1 MNDSQ
6 VLREL
11 HEIERQ
17 MDKRFTDLT
26 EKIHQT
32 SERVSTD
39 IAGLK
44 AQSAVYGVIAGSIP
58 SFFMY
63 LFDVFKRG

>member
-1 MNDSQ
+1 MNDSE

-11 HEIERQ
+11 REIERQ

-44 AQSAVYGVIAGSIP
+44 AQSAVFGAIAGSVP
-58 SFFMY
+58 AFFMY
-63 LFDVFKRG
+63 FFDILRKG